1 MLRYRGP
8 NDKQGDLAQLKHQLR
23 ENERIWSGF
32 RGLEIRMIGARSLRE
47 LVAVLSCDLPRTFEK
62 VACATLSC
70 ADPEY
75 ELSRLLEQEA
85 VPALPVPSL
94 VTLAPGQ
101 LESLFVPPF
110 KPRLGP
116 GELTLQAMLFPG
128 HPSRLASLALAP
140 LQLHGRLI
148 GCVSQGSHDPTH
160 FTGDTATDLLEH
172 LAAVTAMCL
181 ESALSRERLKLDG
194 LTDSLTAIANRRFF
208 ERRLTEEIERWSR
221 RHEPLAC
228 ILVDVDHFKKVN
240 DHYGHQ
246 MGDRVLKEVA
256 KQLGD
261 GLRASD
267 VLARYGG
274 EEFVLLLP
282 NTTAVQAGAIAERLR
297 ANIENHPFFSLS
309 RDIVGITASFGI
321 SSLEKGNLEEA
332 TPATNLCQRADVALY
347 QAKESGRNKV
357 VVIHMSA

>member
-1 MLRYRGP
+1 
-8 NDKQGDLAQLKHQLR
+8 
-23 ENERIWSGF
+23 
-32 RGLEIRMIGARSLRE
+32 
-47 LVAVLSCDLPRTFEK
+47 VLSCDLPRTFEK

-75 ELSRLLEQEA
+75 ELSRLLEQETE
-85 VPALPVPSL
+85 PALPVPSL
-94 VTLAPGQ
+94 VILGPGQ
-101 LESLFVPPF
+101 LESLFTPPF

-116 GELTLQAMLFPG
+116 GDPALQTMLFPG
-128 HPSRLASLALAP
+128 YPSRLTSLAVAP

-148 GCVSQGSHDPTH
+148 GCVSQGSHDPAH

-181 ESALSRERLKLDG
+181 DSALSRERLKLDG
-194 LTDSLTAIANRRFF
+194 LTDPLTAIANRRFF
-208 ERRLTEEIERWSR
+208 ERRLTEEMERWSR

-228 ILVDVDHFKKVN
+228 IFVDVDHFKKVN
-240 DHYGHQ
+240 DQYGHQ
-246 MGDRVLKEVA
+246 VGDRVLKEVA
-256 KQLGD
+256 QQLGD

-321 SSLEKGNLEEA
+321 GSLEKGNLEEA

>member
-8 NDKQGDLAQLKHQLR
+8 KDKQGDLAQLKHQLR

-85 VPALPVPSL
+85 VPILPVQSL

-101 LESLFVPPF
+101 LESLFMPPY

-116 GELTLQAMLFPG
+116 SEPTLQAMLFPG
-128 HPSRLASLALAP
+128 YPSRLASLALAP
-140 LQLHGRLI
+140 LTLHGRLI
-148 GCVSQGSHDPTH
+148 GCVSQGSHDPAH

-181 ESALSRERLKLDG
+181 ESALIRERLKLDG
-194 LTDSLTAIANRRFF
+194 LTDPLTAIANRRFF

-228 ILVDVDHFKKVN
+228 ILVDIDHFKKVN
-240 DHYGHQ
+240 DQYGHQ
-246 MGDRVLKEVA
+246 AGDRVLKEVA

-282 NTTAVQAGAIAERLR
+282 ITTAVQAEAIAERLR
-297 ANIENHPFFSLS
+297 ANIEHYSFPDLHGGIL
-309 RDIVGITASFGI
+309 DITASFGI
-321 SSLEKGNLEEA
+321 SSLEMGKLKDA
-332 TPATNLCQRADVALY
+332 TPATNLFRRADLALY

-357 VVIHMSA
+357 VILRMSA